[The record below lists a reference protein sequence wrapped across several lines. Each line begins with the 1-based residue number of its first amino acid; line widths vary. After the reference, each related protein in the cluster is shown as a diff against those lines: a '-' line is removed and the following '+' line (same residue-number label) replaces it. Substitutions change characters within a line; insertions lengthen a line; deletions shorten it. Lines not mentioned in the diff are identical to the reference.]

1 MYLKLNV
8 YSENNIFS
16 KIFSQISIFFAKLNI
31 WCKYCYFGNQRDFSA
46 VKFINEL
53 MCDTLFSNNKNAFN
67 EPRSNLDFWR
77 KFRFRFLKLSIFDQN
92 FSQVFAGS
100 ILCTTSHQAS
110 QARRG
115 RGATYAGLSIFLIF
129 FVIIFSIIIIF
140 WRPS

>member
-1 MYLKLNV
+1 MKVKMYLKLNV

-77 KFRFRFLKLSIFDQN
+77 KFRFRFLKLSIFDQKFLNNILFIGRN
-92 FSQVFAGS
+92 FDLNAKFQTIKWAV
-100 ILCTTSHQAS
+100 
-110 QARRG
+110 
-115 RGATYAGLSIFLIF
+115 GLLAIFRNF
-129 FVIIFSIIIIF
+129 
-140 WRPS
+140 